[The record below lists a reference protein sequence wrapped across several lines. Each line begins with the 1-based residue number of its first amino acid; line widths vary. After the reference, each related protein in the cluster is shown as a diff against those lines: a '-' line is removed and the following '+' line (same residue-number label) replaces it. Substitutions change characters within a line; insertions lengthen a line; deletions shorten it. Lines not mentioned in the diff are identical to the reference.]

1 MQKLLNWCKSYGLYA
16 ITLFLLA
23 FIPLYPKIP
32 LLDIKQTWVSIRFED
47 ILALGASVA
56 LLISLIR
63 RKKLPTSPLTRPIL
77 VYWVVGF
84 VSLVNALLFIF
95 PGLAGVLFPH
105 LAVLHFIRR
114 IEYMMLFFIAYEA
127 FSQTP
132 KIKPLLWTLLGSY
145 ILIILYGFGQK
156 FLGFPAF
163 LTMNEEFAKG
173 VPLKLPPT
181 ARFPST
187 FGGHYDLAAYLI
199 LVIPIVGSLIF
210 SAKKVWQKI
219 LFLFLTL
226 LGFEMLLFT
235 ASRVSFG
242 VYLVCM
248 SVMLFWNKKSIFII
262 PMIIISMTMMTLTS
276 GASERFYKT
285 FSVSDVIVDL
295 STGKPIGTL
304 DSKEGTSATLQPI
317 ASPAQDT
324 LPRGS
329 EFISI
334 PTDEVSGDQIKEVL
348 YYKSVD
354 VDGATGDIAT
364 ISGSFLIQKAL
375 VYDISIT
382 TRFQG
387 QWPKAIAAFKRNYL
401 LGSGYS
407 SLSVAVDGDYH
418 RMLGE
423 TGILGAVAFLG
434 ILVAA
439 FQLFLKYKE
448 TLSSLHRAFVIGVFS
463 GIVGLLV
470 NAVLID
476 VFEASK
482 VAFTL
487 WSLLGIAGAILA
499 SGKQLSNKYFTLLKH
514 IATRPLA
521 YVFYLF
527 LITTLVWGKSLHLY
541 FLGDDFTWLRWAAES
556 KISDI
561 TSFFSASQGFW
572 YRPIPKL
579 WYFALFSTVWLKPAL
594 YHLASL
600 ALLLLTTVFIYRV
613 IFVLSKKRGFAWTGA
628 LLFALSS
635 VHHENVYW
643 ISGQSSL
650 LSGFFLMA
658 AVYITV
664 ESQGLLSRTPSWIKG
679 IIVWILTLTSM
690 FCYDGMVIAPVVVSL
705 VAFSKQKKSLFTY
718 LPLLCIPL
726 YIWMRSSA
734 MALAPAG
741 DYGYKL
747 STFFVNTV
755 SNLVGYTVSFFGGP
769 TWIERWNAL
778 RVVSRPYL
786 KHISII
792 GAVVSLA
799 VVGFLWK
806 KRKAFIKHM
815 DVWVWFLAYGIAFA
829 AYAPLGGM
837 ADRYVYIPS
846 MFLVIGLTIGASK
859 LWNVAKTAF
868 KIIMSVLVVLVILW
882 NIKEVQRLGGDW
894 EFASASAERALLVIK
909 KETYPPKDVKTFL
922 FVNMPI
928 RYGSAWIFPTGMTD
942 AIWHMYRSSPYRVF
956 TMPTL
961 EDAYNFP
968 MNLGDREVFV
978 FEDYVLKR
986 GIREVQKQ

>member
-1 MQKLLNWCKSYGLYA
+1 M
-16 ITLFLLA
+16 TLFLLA

-32 LLDIKQTWVSIRFED
+32 LLDITQTWVSVRFED
-47 ILALGASVA
+47 ILVGFVAVA
-56 LLISLIR
+56 LLATLIR
-63 RKKLPTSPLTRPIL
+63 DRKLPKSPLTRPIG
-77 VYWVVGF
+77 VYWIVGLI
-84 VSLVNALLFIF
+84 SLANALLFIF
-95 PGLAGVLFPH
+95 PNLSGVLFPH
-105 LAVLHFIRR
+105 LAVLHYVRR
-114 IEYMMLFFIAYEA
+114 LEYMMLFFVAYEA
-127 FSQTP
+127 FKNKP
-132 KIKPLLWTLLGSY
+132 LIKPLLWTLIGSY
-145 ILIILYGFGQK
+145 VLIILYGFGQK

-199 LVIPIVGSLIF
+199 LVIPIIGSLIF
-210 SAKKVWQKI
+210 SAKKVWHK
-219 LFLFLTL
+219 LVFLFLTL

-248 SVMLFWNKKSIFII
+248 SFMLFWQKKIRLII
-262 PMIIISMTMMTLTS
+262 PMIVLSMLMMTLTS

-304 DSKEGTSATLQPI
+304 NSTSGSSATLEPI
-317 ASPAQDT
+317 ASPAEDT

-329 EFISI
+329 EFINLGTADSS
-334 PTDEVSGDQIKEVL
+334 TSGQISEVL
-348 YYKSVD
+348 YYKSID
-354 VDGATGDIAT
+354 VDGAGDIAT
-364 ISGSFLIQKAL
+364 FSGSFLIQKAL

-387 QWPKAIAAFKRNYL
+387 QWPKAMEAFKRNYL

-423 TGILGAVAFLG
+423 TGILGAIAFLG
-434 ILVAA
+434 IFAAA

-448 TLSSLHRAFVIGVFS
+448 TLEPVKRAFVIGLFS

-482 VAFTL
+482 VAFTM
-487 WSLLGIAGAILA
+487 WSLLGMAVAMLVGEKQVATKYLA
-499 SGKQLSNKYFTLLKH
+499 LLKH

-527 LITTLVWGKSLHLY
+527 ISVFVIWGIATQLY

-556 KISDI
+556 NISDVGR
-561 TSFFSASQGFW
+561 FFTQSEGFW

-579 WYFALFSTVWLKPAL
+579 WYYTLFSVVWLKPAI
-594 YHLASL
+594 YHAASL
-600 ALLLLTTVFIYRV
+600 FLLFGTSFFIYRLLLLCMKQRM
-613 IFVLSKKRGFAWTGA
+613 FAWIGA
-628 LLFALSS
+628 LVFAVAA

-650 LSGFFLMA
+650 LAGFFLMA
-658 AVYITV
+658 AVYIQF
-664 ESQGLLSRTPSWIKG
+664 ESRALLKRVPVWVTA
-679 IIVWILTLTSM
+679 IVVWMLTIASM
-690 FCYDGMVIAPVVVSL
+690 FSYDGMVIAPVVVTLLS
-705 VAFSKQKKSLFTY
+705 FFKQKKSFWTY
-718 LPLLCIPL
+718 VPLLCIPVYL
-726 YIWMRSSA
+726 FMRQGA

-741 DYGYKL
+741 DYGYKV
-747 STFFVNTV
+747 STFFINTI
-755 SNLVGYTVSFFGGP
+755 SNLLGYTVSFFGGP
-769 TWIERWNAL
+769 SVVEKWNQL
-778 RVVSRPYL
+778 RVLSRPLL
-786 KHISII
+786 KPMT
-792 GAVVSLA
+792 GVFAVFGVA
-799 VVGFLWK
+799 VIMWAWK
-806 KRKAFIKHM
+806 KRDVIRKHT
-815 DVWVWFLAYGIAFA
+815 DVWIWFLAYLVSFT

-846 MFLVIGLTIGASK
+846 MFLVVGLVIGISK
-859 LWNVAKTAF
+859 LWQTTRSKFVKILICIVCVGYFVWNV
-868 KIIMSVLVVLVILW
+868 M
-882 NIKEVQRLGGDW
+882 EVKRLGGDW
-894 EFASASAERALLVIK
+894 LFASKSAEHALQVIK
-909 KETYPPKDVKTFL
+909 KETYPPKDVKTFF
-922 FVNMPI
+922 FVDMPI
-928 RYGSAWIFPTGMTD
+928 RYGSAWIFPTGIND
-942 AIWHMYRSSPYRVF
+942 AIWHMYRTSPYRVF
-956 TMPTL
+956 TMPSI
-961 EDAYNFP
+961 EDAYNFQ

-978 FEDYVLKR
+978 FDNYELKR
-986 GIREVQKQ
+986 GVREVQNIQ